1 MEIKKGINLIHHE
14 LREKLVE
21 DINLTGLPAVNIRS
35 ILGELYE
42 MALQNERGEVQKEQQ
57 AYENALAQADAEK
70 ESDAQEES
78 EVR

>member
-1 MEIKKGINLIHHE
+1 MEIKKGINLIHYE

-21 DINLTGLPAVNIRS
+21 DINMTGLPAVNIRS

-42 MALQNERGEVQKEQQ
+42 MALQNERAEVQKEQK
-57 AYENALAQADAEK
+57 AYEQAREAAEEEQNK
-70 ESDAQEES
+70 AQEES